1 MTAAPPE
8 LLLAATKALGS
19 PSPELIAL
27 TEKLA
32 ALWPIVTPLKQPDE
46 DILSHKMLMQQIS
59 KEQQQPRDV
68 KVQFGRI
75 NESNV
80 EKLRKLNLTIFPVRY
95 NDMFYSDILR
105 TPREYSK
112 FGTSRALE
120 GGDRNAEL
128 LTGFFWLFVCV

>member
-1 MTAAPPE
+1 MTATPPK
-8 LLLAATKALGS
+8 LLEAATTALES
-19 PSPELIAL
+19 SELVAL

-32 ALWPIVTPLKQPDE
+32 ALRPIVTPLKQPDE
-46 DILSHKMLMQQIS
+46 DIASHKMLAQKVS
-59 KEQQQPRDV
+59 KEQQQPHDV

-95 NDMFYSDILR
+95 NDTFYSDILR

-120 GGDRNAEL
+120 GGDRNVEL
-128 LTGFFWLFVCV
+128 LKVFFWLSVCV